1 MEEKLEPNELI
12 ERLTQLVKS
21 QENEKNLKNNNSS
34 DVIIN
39 QIKDILNKA
48 VVPNKHN
55 KPKKIKKKKIK
66 RQDLLKEIL
75 EESAPD
81 RGTNVTSAFQT
92 KDENSQKFDYTNE
105 NFNVNLEDLG
115 LFDDSHRFGFNFY
128 SDSNVNPLLNNSS
141 ETEIKNDNST
151 KRDNEANDCDEDV
164 PKDFFKYKSAKM
176 FDTYVKNFKL
186 GENDDD
192 ISYESVIKEDI
203 DVLQYAKERNIL
215 PHTTPKPDPE
225 VLKIL
230 GLPSDYNPFNDTSD
244 TRDQKLSFDK
254 TTNTFR
260 VKHSLLTLEEE
271 KALKKHR
278 NKIASRKFRKT
289 HSKKPKLDDVALA
302 YSNNLKEIIKI
313 MAPEIN
319 DLEMKVKSLMEE
331 NRQLSNDLKLK
342 YINRLTT

>member
-1 MEEKLEPNELI
+1 MQEKLEPSELL
-12 ERLTQLVKS
+12 EQLRHLVQS
-21 QENEKNLKNNNSS
+21 QENEKSVDQNNNN

-48 VVPNKHN
+48 AVPKKHD
-55 KPKKIKKKKIK
+55 KPKKVKKKKIK

-81 RGTNVTSAFQT
+81 RGTNVTSTFQT
-92 KDENSQKFDYTNE
+92 KDENHQSLNHTNDNIDMNFD
-105 NFNVNLEDLG
+105 DLG

-128 SDSNVNPLLNNSS
+128 SDLNSNPVANNSS
-141 ETEIKNDNST
+141 ETEIKNVNAIKEDTVAEDHN
-151 KRDNEANDCDEDV
+151 EDV
-164 PKDFFKYKSAKM
+164 PKDFFKYKSPQM
-176 FDTYVKNFKL
+176 FDAYVKKFKL
-186 GENDDD
+186 WEKEDD
-192 ISYESVIKEDI
+192 ISYDLVIREDI
-203 DVLQYAKERNIL
+203 DILRYANERNIL
-215 PHTTPKPDPE
+215 PNITPKPDPE

-230 GLPSDYNPFNDTSD
+230 GLPSDFNPFNDTPK

-260 VKHSLLTLEEE
+260 VKHSMLTLEEE

-289 HSKKPKLDDVALA
+289 HSKRPKVDSDALK
-302 YSNNLKEIIKI
+302 YLNNLKEIIKI
-313 MAPEIN
+313 LSPEIDN
-319 DLEMKVKSLMEE
+319 LEIKVKSLMEE
-331 NRQLSNDLKLK
+331 NRQLSNALKLK